1 MTGRHLTTVR
11 CSQVIGPVFIVQA
24 PLVKHCHLSSLHATC
39 HSDLAVVIIPCNR
52 EHVAWHHLAL
62 QPVMMRNWGW
72 VESFENSQSS
82 VSVVWPPAVLLI
94 ILSLTKWRHINF
106 YPISK
111 VNQLQ
116 LLVDCGQRLCFNFQN
131 VVVIRGEDDCVS
143 CDTNVKTMTDL
154 WYYTCRSRIRI
165 SFPESNIL
173 FQLRS
178 REFSGGY
185 FNLTSP
191 SQHSSFLFWET

>member
-1 MTGRHLTTVR
+1 MLSRGFVMTGRHLTTVR

-106 YPISK
+106 YSDLGFRSIMRQAREP
-111 VNQLQ
+111 LGRW
-116 LLVDCGQRLCFNFQN
+116 LVQVL
-131 VVVIRGEDDCVS
+131 V
-143 CDTNVKTMTDL
+143 
-154 WYYTCRSRIRI
+154 
-165 SFPESNIL
+165 IL
-173 FQLRS
+173 FS
-178 REFSGGY
+178 AP
-185 FNLTSP
+185 T
-191 SQHSSFLFWET
+191 FW